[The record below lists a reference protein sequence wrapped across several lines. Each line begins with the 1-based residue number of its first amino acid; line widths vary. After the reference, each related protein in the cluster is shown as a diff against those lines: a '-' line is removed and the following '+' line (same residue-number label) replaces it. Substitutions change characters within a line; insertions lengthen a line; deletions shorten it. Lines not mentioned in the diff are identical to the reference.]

1 MTQAF
6 GMEPSAPLM
15 PAVFDWAVLIENH
28 CLDFAQVNSLN
39 CYSTAWTLSEGKPL
53 IYQQIDYLIQCG
65 FKRFLIALFH
75 IDPIVRQ
82 QIQQL
87 KLLYPECTFKC
98 YPVHDSW
105 FFFFF

>member
-53 IYQQIDYLIQCG
+53 IYQQIDYLIQSW
-65 FKRFLIALFH
+65 
-75 IDPIVRQ
+75 
-82 QIQQL
+82 L
-87 KLLYPECTFKC
+87 KSYYLLK
-98 YPVHDSW
+98 
-105 FFFFF
+105 